1 MPYCEVAC
9 DLSPLGLRCG
19 WGKDV
24 GRIKEMIAMLQDILQ
39 VGGRGGGEEGAGV
52 RLRILPP

>member
-1 MPYCEVAC
+1 MAC

-24 GRIKEMIAMLQDILQ
+24 GRIKEMIAMLRDILQ
-39 VGGRGGGEEGAGV
+39 VWGV
-52 RLRILPP
+52 TMGVTLESVSCCTRHPGNTA